1 MRTMTER
8 DETQMTELTG
18 LLIRRIREDGRTG
31 YVTDA
36 DGKRRSLPAIPFRD
50 YMAVCLY
57 DEKHG
62 YYAAGPNRVG
72 REGDFYTSADIG
84 GIMSAVL
91 ARFASGTFAGSG
103 RPPVVFEWGAGT
115 GRLGIRLLEE
125 WRNIEPDRA
134 ASVRYVMADSHAGHR
149 EAARRGAAEAG
160 FAASVEAL
168 APDEAEARLAEAEGP
183 LILANELLDA
193 FPFRRIKREGGM
205 LWEIGAAYDEREGRL
220 RDALMP
226 LDQASLNRLEAE
238 GLMPLEGQEAEWGT
252 DALAWLER
260 MLGIVRAGRIVLIDY
275 GDVQEELLAPH
286 RMKGTMRCYRRHVVH
301 DNPYRYPGD
310 QDITAHVNFTAVM
323 RTAEQC
329 GWRTAWYGTQMR
341 FLLEGG
347 VLELLREHAG
357 TDPFSPEAR
366 RNRAVRQLLL
376 SDGMSELFKVVVLE
390 RP

>member
-1 MRTMTER
+1 MTER
-8 DETQMTELTG
+8 DDTRNTELAG

-31 YVTDA
+31 VVTDA
-36 DGKRRSLPAIPFRD
+36 DGRRRSLPAIPFRD

-57 DEKHG
+57 DEQHG

-84 GIMSAVL
+84 GVMSAVL
-91 ARFASGTFAGSG
+91 ARFANRAFAESG
-103 RPPVVFEWGAGT
+103 RPPVIFEWGAGT

-125 WRNIEPDRA
+125 WRNVDPARA
-134 ASVRYVMADSHAGHR
+134 AAVRYVMADSHAGHR

-160 FAASVEAL
+160 LAASVEAL
-168 APDEAEARLAEAEGP
+168 APDEAEKRLADASGP

-193 FPFRRIKREGGM
+193 FPFRRIKREGGK

-226 LDQASLNRLEAE
+226 LDGQSLDRLEAE
-238 GLMPLEGQEAEWGT
+238 GLSPLEGQEFEWMT
-252 DALAWLER
+252 DALEWLER
-260 MLGIVRAGRIVLIDY
+260 MLGIAREGRIVLIDY
-275 GDVQEELLAPH
+275 GDVQEELLAPY

-301 DNPYRYPGD
+301 DDPYRYPGE
-310 QDITAHVNFTAVM
+310 QDMTAHVNFTAVR
-323 RTAEQC
+323 RTAESG
-329 GWRTAWYGTQMR
+329 GWRTVWYGTQTR

-347 VLELLREHAG
+347 VLELLVEHAG

-366 RNRAVRQLLL
+366 RNRAVRQMLLG
-376 SDGMSELFKVVVLE
+376 DGMSELFKVIVLE

>member
-1 MRTMTER
+1 MTER
-8 DETQMTELTG
+8 EDTRNTELTR

-31 YVTDA
+31 VVTDA
-36 DGKRRSLPAIPFRD
+36 DGRRRSLPAIPFRD

-57 DEKHG
+57 DEQHG
-62 YYAAGPNRVG
+62 YYTAGPNRVG

-84 GIMSAVL
+84 GVMSAVL
-91 ARFASGTFAGSG
+91 ARFANRTFSESG
-103 RPPVVFEWGAGT
+103 RPPVIFEWGAGT

-125 WRNIEPDRA
+125 WRNVDPARA
-134 ASVRYVMADSHAGHR
+134 AAVRYVMADSHAGHR

-160 FAASVEAL
+160 LAASVEAL
-168 APDEAEARLAEAEGP
+168 APDEAEKRLADASGP

-193 FPFRRIKREGGM
+193 FPFRRIKREGGK

-226 LDQASLNRLEAE
+226 LDGQSLDRLEAE
-238 GLMPLEGQEAEWGT
+238 GLSPLEGQEFEWMT
-252 DALAWLER
+252 DALEWLER
-260 MLGIVRAGRIVLIDY
+260 MLGIAREGRIVLIDY
-275 GDVQEELLAPH
+275 GDVQEELLAPY

-301 DNPYRYPGD
+301 DDPYRYPGE
-310 QDITAHVNFTAVM
+310 QDMTAHVNFTAVR
-323 RTAEQC
+323 RTAESG
-329 GWRTAWYGTQMR
+329 GWRTVWYGTQTR

-347 VLELLREHAG
+347 VLELLVEHAG

-366 RNRAVRQLLL
+366 RNRAVRQMLLG
-376 SDGMSELFKVVVLE
+376 DGMSELFKVIVLE

>member
-1 MRTMTER
+1 MTER
-8 DETQMTELTG
+8 EDTRNTELTR

-31 YVTDA
+31 VVTDA
-36 DGKRRSLPAIPFRD
+36 DGRRRSLPAIPFRD

-57 DEKHG
+57 DEQHG

-84 GIMSAVL
+84 GVMSAVL
-91 ARFASGTFAGSG
+91 ARFANRAFAESG
-103 RPPVVFEWGAGT
+103 RPPVIFEWGAGT

-125 WRNIEPDRA
+125 WRNVDPARA
-134 ASVRYVMADSHAGHR
+134 AAVRYVMADSHAGHR

-160 FAASVEAL
+160 LAASVEAL
-168 APDEAEARLAEAEGP
+168 APDEAEKRLADASGP

-193 FPFRRIKREGGM
+193 FPFRRIKREGGK

-226 LDQASLNRLEAE
+226 LDGQSLDRLEAE
-238 GLMPLEGQEAEWGT
+238 GLSPLEGQEFEWMT
-252 DALAWLER
+252 DALEWLER
-260 MLGIVRAGRIVLIDY
+260 MLGIAREGRIVLIDY
-275 GDVQEELLAPH
+275 GDVQEELLAPY

-301 DNPYRYPGD
+301 DDPYRYPGE
-310 QDITAHVNFTAVM
+310 QDMTAHVNFTAVR
-323 RTAEQC
+323 RTAESG
-329 GWRTAWYGTQMR
+329 GWRTVWYGTQTR

-347 VLELLREHAG
+347 VLELLVEHAG

-366 RNRAVRQLLL
+366 RNRAVRQMLLGE
-376 SDGMSELFKVVVLE
+376 GMSELFKVIVLE